1 MQSGNTSF
9 RSKMDSPT
17 RHHLLAAYLLH
28 TTRTEKIQNV
38 IPDSHAAHVKKR
50 GTWVNPVDKRINEF
64 KRCVDGLI
72 HKFEPDFIAGAF
84 APFFVKKFDLSNTEM
99 RAIFE

>member
-1 MQSGNTSF
+1 MQSGNASF
-9 RSKMDSPT
+9 RSKMDS
-17 RHHLLAAYLLH
+17 YLLH
-28 TTRTEKIQNV
+28 ATRTEKIQNV

-50 GTWVNPVDKRINEF
+50 GTWVNPADKRINEF
-64 KRCVDGLI
+64 KRGVDGLI

-99 RAIFE
+99 RAIF